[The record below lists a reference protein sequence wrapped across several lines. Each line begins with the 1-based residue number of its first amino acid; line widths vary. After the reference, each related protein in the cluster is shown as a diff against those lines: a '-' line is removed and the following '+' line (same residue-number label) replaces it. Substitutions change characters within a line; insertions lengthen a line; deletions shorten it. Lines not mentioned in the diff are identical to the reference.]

1 MLSYCLKCGE
11 KKQESCKV
19 KKMLCDICVVCDSKK
34 LRFIKQQETERFL
47 CMIGNIPLIGPLLI

>member
-1 MLSYCLKCGE
+1 MRK

-19 KKMLCDICVVCDSKK
+19 KKMLCDIFVVCDSKK